1 VGAEDIPHVIELF
14 SKTFLQWRQE
24 VFPTAAKNQV
34 FRGKAPKEKIGREAA
49 ALPTEKTIRRKRNK
63 IVREVRKNLEAKGLY
78 SVEYEPAIARYADMQ
93 MEYDHLTELYISED
107 YPFETET
114 QTGTKKAPIVTT
126 LESLR
131 QMMLAYEN
139 ALGLTPRADKRL
151 TEERQTKAAG
161 GFNAILNKLD
171 GMDFD

>member
-1 VGAEDIPHVIELF
+1 M
-14 SKTFLQWRQE
+14 
-24 VFPTAAKNQV
+24 PTD
-34 FRGKAPKEKIGREAA
+34 
-49 ALPTEKTIRRKRNK
+49 KTIRRRRGK

-93 MEYDHLTELYISED
+93 LEYDHLTALYVSDD
-107 YPFETET
+107 YPYEVET

-151 TEERQTKAAG
+151 TEERKTTAAG
-161 GFNAILNKLD
+161 GFSAILNKLD